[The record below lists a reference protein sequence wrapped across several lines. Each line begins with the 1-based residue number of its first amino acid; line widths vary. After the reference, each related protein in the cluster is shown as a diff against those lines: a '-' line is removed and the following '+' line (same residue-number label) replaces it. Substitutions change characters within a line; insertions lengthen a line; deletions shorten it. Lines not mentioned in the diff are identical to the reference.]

1 MKIRKPEFARTY
13 VYNML
18 IVIIVIVVILDSLW
32 IYQAYEELES
42 KAKHLRSSYIDKQR
56 ILIKNDVVR
65 IANYI
70 DYCKSIITREE
81 KTKLSSRFNNLFNRA
96 ENLYKK
102 NEGLPMKEIKEKIL
116 NLIYSKMYNNNE
128 YYTLVYS
135 LDKGSFKLGAEPD
148 NYKYDKPFTVNAETI
163 KELIGNYNKINL
175 HSNDYLWHIQ
185 GGGAFKSVN
194 SNKLEYIKLGV
205 IRYFKPLNIYIILCA
220 YTGDLAQK
228 IQSDILN
235 WIDELK
241 FPADQYFFIDKYDRT
256 PLIYDGKKVSDKKL
270 GKMSDKILDTYSGE
284 TNRIINSSGSGYIYY
299 PIPNK
304 KSTGLYHKIS
314 YIQTMDDWEW
324 IVGAGVYMEDIEF
337 EINIMRQ
344 NLELKTIYNIIT
356 ILFILFAF
364 IVVSLLVARFII
376 RKAQKNFNS
385 FYDFFDQSAAN
396 SVMIDPDSQAFRE
409 FEMLANSVNS
419 MIRKRLQIEEA
430 LKESE
435 NKFKDIAERLESL
448 VESRTRE
455 LAEKQAQLI
464 HSGRLV
470 TLGEMAAGMAHE
482 INQPLSTIKFALD
495 NLEIAVKEDKFD
507 NEYLKKK
514 SKKVNLAVNK
524 ISNII
529 NHVRIFSREQVSH
542 NDKAEKFKI
551 KQSINNAIQLVGEQF
566 KNSNIELK
574 VTGIGTDL
582 ITVGEV
588 YKLEQVIINLL
599 SNARDAV
606 LEKAST
612 ETDDFKMKVSIKAAI
627 RNNEIIEIIVEDN
640 GIGIRPDLIEK
651 VLNPFYTTKEVGKG
665 TGLGLSISYGI
676 IQEMNG
682 DIRFN
687 SDVNGTQAIINLPL
701 KSRSGLTAKDAK

>member
-1 MKIRKPEFARTY
+1 MKMRKPEFARTY

-32 IYQAYEELES
+32 IYQAYDELES
-42 KAKHLRSSYIDKQR
+42 EVKHLRSSYIEKQR
-56 ILIKNDVVR
+56 ILIKKDVVR

-70 DYCKSIITREE
+70 NYCKSIITREE
-81 KTKLSSRFNNLFNRA
+81 KTKLSSRFNNLFDRA
-96 ENLYKK
+96 EHLYKK
-102 NEGLPMKEIKEKIL
+102 NEGLPIKEIKEKIL

-135 LDKGSFKLGAEPD
+135 LDNGSFKLGAEPD
-148 NYKYDKPFTVNAETI
+148 NYKYNKPFTVNAETI

-205 IRYFKPLNIYIILCA
+205 IKYFKPLNIYIIICA

-228 IQSDILN
+228 IQNDILG
-235 WIDELK
+235 WIEELK
-241 FPADQYFFIDKYDRT
+241 FPANQYFFIDKYDRT
-256 PLIYDGKKVSDKKL
+256 PLIYDGKKVPDMKL

-304 KSTGLYHKIS
+304 KTKGLYHKIS

-324 IVGAGVYMEDIEF
+324 IVGAGVYMEDIEY
-337 EINIMRQ
+337 EINVMRQ

-356 ILFILFAF
+356 ILLILFAF
-364 IVVSLLVARFII
+364 IIVSLLVARFII
-376 RKAQKNFNS
+376 RKAQKSFSS
-385 FYDFFDQSAAN
+385 FYDFFDQSATN
-396 SVMIDPDSQAFRE
+396 SVIIDPDSQSFRE
-409 FEMLANSVNS
+409 FEMLANSANS
-419 MIRKRLQIEEA
+419 MIQKRLQIEKA
-430 LKESE
+430 LKESQ

-514 SKKVNLAVNK
+514 SKKVNIAVNK

-529 NHVRIFSREQVSH
+529 DHVRIFSREQVSC
-542 NDKAEKFKI
+542 KEKTEKFKI

-574 VTGIGTDL
+574 VAEIGTDL
-582 ITVGEV
+582 IIVGEL

-606 LEKAST
+606 LEKASI
-612 ETDDFKMKVSIKAAI
+612 ETDDFIMKVSIKTAI
-627 RNNEIIEIIVEDN
+627 WNNEIIEIIVEDN
-640 GIGIRPDLIEK
+640 GIGIRSDLIEK
-651 VLNPFYTTKEVGKG
+651 VLNPFFTTKEVGKG

-687 SDVNGTQAIINLPL
+687 SDVKGTQAIINLPL
-701 KSRSGLTAKDAK
+701 TT